1 MDTHE
6 ENYLSTQEGKNLPV
20 EHCIKDTHGW
30 QISEALADFAKQAK
44 AVVEKP
50 TFGSMELIQWLDGVD
65 EVELVGLCTEICV
78 ISNAMLIKAAY
89 PETVVSVDSACC
101 AGVTPDRIP
110 IYICHSYLRGFLLG
124 KAVHGCGKDTQRKE
138 SQPSCIMVCAA
149 GLQLHSLSGY
159 CGRVTNKYPGMAG
172 RAKENRQ

>member
-1 MDTHE
+1 MDKLQKLALSDEMELIFSMDTHE

-50 TFGSMELIQWLDGVD
+50 TFGSMELIKCLDGVD
-65 EVELVGLCTEICV
+65 EVELVGLCTDICV

-101 AGVTPDRIP
+101 AG
-110 IYICHSYLRGFLLG
+110 
-124 KAVHGCGKDTQRKE
+124 
-138 SQPSCIMVCAA
+138 

-159 CGRVTNKYPGMAG
+159 CGRVANKYPGMAG
-172 RAKENRQ
+172 QTQAEEYSKCHK